1 MILNAVTP
9 CNSIFFIFWTRN
21 KNCVISFFMH
31 NLKQLSSRNF
41 DGMKKTLADTLILI
55 MILLLPMFLKAQEN
69 NDNLVQFSGITITSD
84 SLTAVP
90 YTKIIIRNSNRGTT
104 SDVMGY
110 FSFVAHKHDTILF
123 NALGFK
129 PASFIIP
136 DTITKSR
143 YSLIQLMTGDTL
155 TLPAAFIFPW
165 PTLDDFKQ
173 AFINTKVPDDD
184 LARARKNLDPEQIM
198 LRVRDYPM
206 DASMNYNNYIENQT
220 SKLYYFGQQQPFN
233 IFNPFAWAQFIKA
246 WKAGDF
252 KRNKTKSTSNE

>member
-1 MILNAVTP
+1 
-9 CNSIFFIFWTRN
+9 
-21 KNCVISFFMH
+21 
-31 NLKQLSSRNF
+31 
-41 DGMKKTLADTLILI
+41 MKKTITANL
-55 MILLLPMFLKAQEN
+55 ILLLFLLAPVLLKAQEEN
-69 NDNLVQFSGITITSD
+69 SNLVQFSGVTITSD

-90 YTKIIIRNSNRGTT
+90 YTKVTIRNTNRGTT
-104 SDVMGY
+104 TDVLGY
-110 FSFVAHKHDTILF
+110 FSFVAHKNDTIQF

-155 TLPAAFIFPW
+155 TLPAAYIFPW
-165 PTLDDFKQ
+165 PTLEDFKR
-173 AFINTKVPDDD
+173 AFVNTKVPDDD
-184 LARARKNLDPEQIM
+184 LERARKNLDSDQIM

-233 IFNPFAWAQFIKA
+233 IFNPFAWAKFIKA
-246 WKAGDF
+246 WKDGEF
-252 KRNKTKSTSNE
+252 KRKKPKPTSNE

>member
-1 MILNAVTP
+1 
-9 CNSIFFIFWTRN
+9 
-21 KNCVISFFMH
+21 
-31 NLKQLSSRNF
+31 
-41 DGMKKTLADTLILI
+41 MKKKITVTLIL
-55 MILLLPMFLKAQEN
+55 LLLLLAPVLMKAQEEN
-69 NDNLVQFSGITITSD
+69 SNLVQFSGVTITSD

-90 YTKIIIRNSNRGTT
+90 YTKVTIRHTNRGTT
-104 SDVMGY
+104 TDVLGY
-110 FSFVAHKHDTILF
+110 FSFVAHKNDTIQF

-155 TLPAAFIFPW
+155 TLPAAYIFPW
-165 PTLDDFKQ
+165 PTLEDFKR
-173 AFINTKVPDDD
+173 AFVNTKVPDDD
-184 LARARKNLDPEQIM
+184 LERARKNLDSDQIM

-233 IFNPFAWAQFIKA
+233 IFNPFAWAKFIKA
-246 WKAGDF
+246 WKDGEF
-252 KRNKTKSTSNE
+252 KRKKPKPTSNE

>member
-1 MILNAVTP
+1 
-9 CNSIFFIFWTRN
+9 
-21 KNCVISFFMH
+21 
-31 NLKQLSSRNF
+31 
-41 DGMKKTLADTLILI
+41 MKKIKILILTLVSL
-55 MILLLPMFLKAQEN
+55 ILLPLLITAQEN
-69 NDNLVQFSGITITSD
+69 NENLVQFSGITITTD
-84 SLTAVP
+84 SLNPVP
-90 YTKIIIRNSNRGTT
+90 YTKIIIKNSNRGTT

-110 FSFVAHKHDTILF
+110 FSFVAHKSDTILF

-155 TLPAAFIFPW
+155 TLPAAYIFPW
-165 PTLDDFKQ
+165 PTLEDFKR
-173 AFINTKVPDDD
+173 AFLNVKVPEDDM
-184 LARARKNLDPEQIM
+184 ARARKNLDGEQIM

-233 IFNPFAWAQFIKA
+233 IFNPFAWAKFIKA
-246 WKAGDF
+246 WKDGEF
-252 KRNKTKSTSNE
+252 KRKKTKPTNNE

>member
-1 MILNAVTP
+1 
-9 CNSIFFIFWTRN
+9 
-21 KNCVISFFMH
+21 
-31 NLKQLSSRNF
+31 
-41 DGMKKTLADTLILI
+41 MKKTITANLILFLF
-55 MILLLPMFLKAQEN
+55 LLAPVLLKAQEEN
-69 NDNLVQFSGITITSD
+69 SNLVQFSGVTITSD

-90 YTKIIIRNSNRGTT
+90 YTKVTIRNTNRGTT
-104 SDVMGY
+104 TDVLGY
-110 FSFVAHKHDTILF
+110 FSFVAHKNDTIQF

-155 TLPAAFIFPW
+155 TLPAAYIFPW
-165 PTLDDFKQ
+165 PTLEDFKR
-173 AFINTKVPDDD
+173 AFVNTKVPDDD
-184 LARARKNLDPEQIM
+184 LERARKNLDSDQIM

-233 IFNPFAWAQFIKA
+233 IFNPFAWAKFIKA
-246 WKAGDF
+246 WKDGEF
-252 KRNKTKSTSNE
+252 KRKKPKPTSNE